1 MDIIEMSPEC
11 ENEIGQ
17 MLQLVGILKRLTDIL
32 EQMIQHP
39 AAVNHTTYNYYAPHL
54 ENHGPVTYNAPIY
67 NSSQTPTGKKPKV
80 TNEHI
85 ARALMALNGKNNV
98 IDSQRAW
105 LGACC
110 LLGAKYGFPRNLG
123 DCCKKIDALPMNM
136 NELEF
141 QCKYESIRMYGSWK
155 FVKEKIE
162 DWPSYTPRE
171 DERQIFEKSLSVV
184 QSLDKEIEKQMEL
197 DV

>member
-1 MDIIEMSPEC
+1 M
-11 ENEIGQ
+11 
-17 MLQLVGILKRLTDIL
+17 
-32 EQMIQHP
+32 
-39 AAVNHTTYNYYAPHL
+39 
-54 ENHGPVTYNAPIY
+54 
-67 NSSQTPTGKKPKV
+67 
-80 TNEHI
+80 
-85 ARALMALNGKNNV
+85 NNV

-123 DCCKKIDALPMNM
+123 DCCKKIETLPMNM
-136 NELEF
+136 DELEF

-155 FVKEKIE
+155 FVREKIE

-171 DERQIFEKSLSVV
+171 DERPIFEKSLSVV
-184 QSLDKEIEKQMEL
+184 QALEKEIEKQMEL